1 MINEKNVDRTKPQ
14 YKHQYPQPH
23 KHANQ
28 SEAAREPGQ
37 RPLLA
42 FKAHRHAA
50 GPFSNGLLALCMDH
64 HMARLLAF
72 TCSTP
77 KQHPH
82 KKTLRRRTVP

>member
-1 MINEKNVDRTKPQ
+1 MNKMLTEQNLNTSTNTRNHT
-14 YKHQYPQPH
+14 
-23 KHANQ
+23 HANQ

-42 FKAHRHAA
+42 FKAHRHAT
-50 GPFSNGLLALCMDH
+50 GPFSTGLLALCMEH

-82 KKTLRRRTVP
+82 KKNTS